1 MGRHGSMT
9 VRAAMTVSTGVTV
22 AGALCGAAVLLV
34 LQLHRGQDRA
44 EQRRVSAIAET
55 YAAQV
60 VEWVD
65 ASQHLEVGAFIDRV
79 RWHPT
84 TLLIAVLDARQDP
97 VASRGDDSI
106 LARYLARP
114 LASRPSVQP
123 QAWSV
128 PADPTHPRPPGS
140 LVAVPLTLP
149 GSEHPV
155 GTLLYAAQLPDRTSG
170 IFRQLVV
177 GCLGLALVGLCSAA
191 LGVRWLRGRVL
202 APLARL
208 TERARQARLDHSR
221 VDLPTDRRDEI
232 GEVAR
237 LLVDLNMD
245 VEEWRGRTTELKV
258 NLSRRVDYQTA
269 RIAKELSQVQR
280 KAWTDPLTRLG
291 NRRLLEDR
299 IGPLLA
305 KQRKA
310 GAEMAVVMF
319 DVDNFKTLND
329 TLGHGAGDE
338 LLRFMGEL
346 LSQCVREEDLAIR
359 LGGDEFLLVLPCVS
373 ARNAKAVA
381 DRVIRLFAQRAG
393 LLPVQPK
400 PTISGGVAEL
410 LLHRPDTAEAL
421 LHMADRALY
430 EAKSGGKFTVA
441 VYNAEHALVP
451 VA

>member
-1 MGRHGSMT
+1 M
-9 VRAAMTVSTGVTV
+9 
-22 AGALCGAAVLLV
+22 
-34 LQLHRGQDRA
+34 
-44 EQRRVSAIAET
+44 
-55 YAAQV
+55 
-60 VEWVD
+60 
-65 ASQHLEVGAFIDRV
+65 
-79 RWHPT
+79 
-84 TLLIAVLDARQDP
+84 
-97 VASRGDDSI
+97 
-106 LARYLARP
+106 
-114 LASRPSVQP
+114 
-123 QAWSV
+123 
-128 PADPTHPRPPGS
+128 
-140 LVAVPLTLP
+140 PLTLP

-155 GTLLYAAQLPDRTSG
+155 GTLLYAAQLPDSTSG

-208 TERARQARLDHSR
+208 TERARQARLDHNR

-359 LGGDEFLLVLPCVS
+359 LGGDEFLLVLPSVS

-410 LLHRPDTAEAL
+410 SLHQPDTPEAL

-441 VYNAEHALVP
+441 VYSAEHALVP